1 MLTREYNSEETGIK
15 CAVAIEQLQAFEER
29 RHLMSALHEFS
40 VRYVTQRAEASLQCS
55 MQLHIF
61 LYLNYIYQEE
71 QNYALYYNFSWKKCI
86 I

>member
-1 MLTREYNSEETGIK
+1 
-15 CAVAIEQLQAFEER
+15 
-29 RHLMSALHEFS
+29 MSALHEFS

-71 QNYALYYNFSWKKCI
+71 QNYALYYNFSWKKCVI
-86 I
+86 